1 MSAPCHFTP
10 YPSAP
15 GLHPAL
21 AGILTVPVSLE
32 RAGEPS
38 LLVYLQGEVEQHLP
52 QPPGRGKITVTYRP
66 NTAAGV
72 QVNALYRAGH
82 GECADAGTWQITASS
97 TPLLGG
103 EGLPVLTE
111 TSPGTFQPAVTG
123 DELTEELEL
132 LAGFCRGVRALIDRE
147 LGNQPY
153 PATWPR
159 LTPGVV
165 TRCSNLPYLTSA
177 TQTVSEVDLTLALP
191 ASPLRWWGFVPVR
204 PSCDNVR
211 GLAAAA
217 SRARPES
224 LWPGEFYRDYSQ
236 AQQGYRP
243 ATLRRVAS
251 TDTDCWVLKLSWL
264 NSMTLY
270 VQRSGNWDIVYGSP
284 LVGAQENLPFTR
296 GKYEV
301 ADVRA
306 ASALEPLV
314 RAIHRDLYEEPG
326 LPPVTQW
333 RIGPHSQTVHL
344 ALANDWGEFFP
355 LWYADGK
362 GLAEDLELAPST
374 RQLLG
379 NWASLWEDL
388 EMGPEDPT
396 NPTTRAWRQ
405 LGERLRET
413 LTSELGSGYTV
424 KLYLVS
430 RSQPWSELQ
439 DRA

>member
-1 MSAPCHFTP
+1 MSAPYHFIP

-38 LLVYLQGEVEQHLP
+38 LLVYLQGEVEHLP

-66 NTAAGV
+66 DTVAGV
-72 QVNALYRAGH
+72 QIRALYRAGR
-82 GECADAGTWQITASS
+82 GEHADAGTWQITASS
-97 TPLLGG
+97 APLLGG
-103 EGLPVLTE
+103 EGIPVLIE
-111 TSPGTFQPAVTG
+111 TSPGTFQPAITG

-165 TRCSNLPYLTSA
+165 TRCSNLPYLISA
-177 TQTVSEVDLTLALP
+177 TQAASEVDVTLALP
-191 ASPLRWWGFVPVR
+191 ASPLRWWGFVPVH
-204 PSCDNVR
+204 PSDDKVR
-211 GLAAAA
+211 GRAATA
-217 SRARPES
+217 SRARPEG
-224 LWPGEFYRDYSQ
+224 LWYAGFYMDYSP

-243 ATLRRVAS
+243 ATLRRAAS
-251 TDTDCWVLKLSWL
+251 TDTDCWALKLRWL
-264 NSMTLY
+264 NGMTLY
-270 VQRSGNWDIVYGSP
+270 VQRSGNWDIIYGSP
-284 LVGAQENLPFTR
+284 LAGAQKNLPFTS

-333 RIGPHSQTVHL
+333 RIGPRSQTVHL
-344 ALANDWGEFFP
+344 DLANDWGEFFP

-388 EMGPEDPT
+388 DMDPEDLT
-396 NPTTRAWRQ
+396 SPTTRAWRQ
-405 LGERLRET
+405 LGERLRDT
-413 LTSELGSGYTV
+413 LTSELGAGYTV
-424 KLYLVS
+424 KLHLVS
-430 RSQPWSELQ
+430 RTLPWSELQ

>member
-1 MSAPCHFTP
+1 MSAPYHFIP
-10 YPSAP
+10 YPSEP

-38 LLVYLQGEVEQHLP
+38 LLVYLQGEVEQDP
-52 QPPGRGKITVTYRP
+52 NQPPGQGKITVTYRP
-66 NTAAGV
+66 DTVAGV
-72 QVNALYRAGH
+72 QVSALYRDGR
-82 GECADAGTWQITASS
+82 GEYEDAGTWQITASS
-97 TPLLGG
+97 APLLGG
-103 EGLPVLTE
+103 EGLPVLIE
-111 TSPGTFQPAVTG
+111 ASPGTFQPVVTG

-132 LAGFCRGVRALIDRE
+132 LTGFCRGVRALINRE

-165 TRCSNLPYLTSA
+165 TCCSNLPYLISA
-177 TQTVSEVDLTLALP
+177 TQATSEVDVTLALP
-191 ASPLRWWGFVPVR
+191 TSPLRWWGFVPVR
-204 PSCDNVR
+204 PSDDTVR
-211 GLAAAA
+211 GLAATA
-217 SRARPES
+217 SRARPEG
-224 LWPGEFYRDYSQ
+224 LWYAGFYRDYSQ
-236 AQQGYRP
+236 AQQGYQP
-243 ATLRRVAS
+243 ATLRCVAS
-251 TDTDCWVLKLSWL
+251 TDTDCWALKLSWL

-284 LVGAQENLPFTR
+284 LVGAQTNLPFTR

-333 RIGPHSQTVHL
+333 RIGPHSETVHL

-355 LWYADGK
+355 LWYADEGK
-362 GLAEDLELAPST
+362 PAEDLKLAPST

-379 NWASLWEDL
+379 KWASLWEDL
-388 EMGPEDPT
+388 ELDPEDLASPKI
-396 NPTTRAWRQ
+396 RAWRQ
-405 LGERLRET
+405 LGERLCDT
-413 LTSELGSGYTV
+413 LTSELGAGYTV
-424 KLYLVS
+424 KLHLLS
-430 RSQPWSELQ
+430 RTQPWSDLQ

>member
-1 MSAPCHFTP
+1 MSASHHFIP

-38 LLVYLQGEVEQHLP
+38 LLVYLQGEVEQQLN

-66 NTAAGV
+66 DTAAGV
-72 QVNALYRAGH
+72 QVSALYRAGR
-82 GECADAGTWQITASS
+82 GECADTGTWQITASS
-97 TPLLGG
+97 APLLGG

-111 TSPGTFQPAVTG
+111 TSPGIFQPAVTG
-123 DELTEELEL
+123 DELPEELEL
-132 LAGFCRGVRALIDRE
+132 LTGFCRGVRALIDRE

-177 TQTVSEVDLTLALP
+177 TQAASEVDITLALP
-191 ASPLRWWGFVPVR
+191 NSPLRWWGFIPVH
-204 PSCDNVR
+204 PSCDKVL
-211 GLAAAA
+211 GLAATA
-217 SRARPES
+217 SEARPES
-224 LWPGEFYRDYSQ
+224 LWPKGFYRDYSQ

-270 VQRSGNWDIVYGSP
+270 VRHSGSWDIVYGSP
-284 LVGAQENLPFTR
+284 MVGAQKNLPFAR
-296 GKYEV
+296 DKYEV

-306 ASALEPLV
+306 ASSLEPLV
-314 RAIHRDLYEEPG
+314 RVIHRDLYEEPG

-362 GLAEDLELAPST
+362 GLAEDLGLAPST

-388 EMGPEDPT
+388 DMAPEDPA
-396 NPTTRAWRQ
+396 NPTTQAWRQ

-413 LTSELGSGYTV
+413 LTSELGAGYTV
-424 KLYLVS
+424 KLHLVS
-430 RSQPWSELQ
+430 RGQPWSELQ

>member
-1 MSAPCHFTP
+1 MSVPHHFLP
-10 YPSAP
+10 YPLEP
-15 GLHPAL
+15 DRPPLL
-21 AGILTVPVSLE
+21 AGSLTVPVSLE

-38 LLVYLQGEVEQHLP
+38 LLVYLQGEVEQHP

-66 NTAAGV
+66 DTVAGV
-72 QVNALYRAGH
+72 QIRALYRAGR
-82 GECADAGTWQITASS
+82 GEHADAGTWQITASS
-97 TPLLGG
+97 APLLGG
-103 EGLPVLTE
+103 EGIPVLIE
-111 TSPGTFQPAVTG
+111 TSPGTFQPAITG

-132 LAGFCRGVRALIDRE
+132 LTGFCRGVRALIDRE

-165 TRCSNLPYLTSA
+165 ARCSNLEYLTRA
-177 TQTVSEVDLTLALP
+177 TQAFSDTDLTLVLP
-191 ASPLRWWGFVPVR
+191 PTPLRWWGYLPAHVTLE
-204 PSCDNVR
+204 NIQ
-211 GLAAAA
+211 GLAARA
-217 SRARPES
+217 SRVYPDEVGHGGYTHG
-224 LWPGEFYRDYSQ
+224 WPFTEPFQPTTTRRLRDTS
-236 AQQGYRP
+236 
-243 ATLRRVAS
+243 S
-251 TDTDCWVLKLSWL
+251 TCWVVELQWL
-264 NSMTLY
+264 NPLTLY
-270 VQRSGNWDIVYGSP
+270 VLADGGWDLMYGP
-284 LVGAQENLPFTR
+284 LRPGLGLNLPFTR

-326 LPPVTQW
+326 LPPVAQW
-333 RIGPHSQTVHL
+333 RIGPDSQAVHL

-362 GLAEDLELAPST
+362 GLAKDLELAPAT

-388 EMGPEDPT
+388 EMDPEDPT
-396 NPTTRAWRQ
+396 NPKTRAWRQ
-405 LGERLRET
+405 LGERLRDT
-413 LTSELGSGYTV
+413 LTSELGVGYTV
-424 KLYLVS
+424 KLHLVS
-430 RSQPWSELQ
+430 RSQPWSDLQ